1 MADRQPVSAAALPE
15 EVAVT
20 RVEPSRGWR
29 VLKLGNLWK
38 YREMLYFLS
47 WRDVKVRYKQ
57 TLLGAGWAILQPF
70 LTMLIFLVLFRRVA
84 NFPSGG
90 VPYPIFA
97 YAGLVVWI
105 FFSYGLTQASNSLVL
120 NAELVRKVYFPRL
133 AVPLAAILPG
143 VLDFAVAST
152 ILIGMMVFYGI
163 APTINVLWLPAFLL
177 LALLTTTGLG
187 VWLSA
192 LSVQYRDVR
201 FAVPFMVQVWLFATP
216 VAYPATVFGEPWRS
230 LLGLNPMS
238 GVVEGFRW
246 SLLGTDSAVGSL
258 IGISTLTAVVILVS
272 GSLYFARVER
282 TFADVI

>member
-1 MADRQPVSAAALPE
+1 MANRETVTTVPSPA

-70 LTMLIFLVLFRRVA
+70 LTMLIFLVLFRRIA
-84 NFPSGG
+84 KFPSGG

-105 FFSYGLTQASNSLVL
+105 FFSYGITQASNSLVL

-143 VLDFAVAST
+143 ALDFAVASV

-163 APTINVLWLPAFLL
+163 APTINVLWLPAFLF
-177 LALLTTTGLG
+177 LALLTTVGLG

-201 FAVPFMVQVWLFATP
+201 FAVPFLVQVWLFATP
-216 VAYPATVFGEPWRS
+216 VAYPASLFGEPWRS
-230 LLGLNPMS
+230 LLGLNPMA

-246 SLLGTDSAVGSL
+246 SLLGTETAVGSL
-258 IGISTLTAVVILVS
+258 IGISTLTAVVVLLS

>member
-1 MADRQPVSAAALPE
+1 MANRETVTTVPSPA

-20 RVEPSRGWR
+20 RVEPSHGWR

-70 LTMLIFLVLFRRVA
+70 LTMLIFLVLFRRIA
-84 NFPSGG
+84 KFPSGG

-105 FFSYGLTQASNSLVL
+105 FFSYGITQASNSLVL

-143 VLDFAVAST
+143 ALDFAVASV
-152 ILIGMMVFYGI
+152 ILIGMMVF
-163 APTINVLWLPAFLL
+163 FL
-177 LALLTTTGLG
+177 AVSIRSFKPRLG
-187 VWLSA
+187 
-192 LSVQYRDVR
+192 
-201 FAVPFMVQVWLFATP
+201 
-216 VAYPATVFGEPWRS
+216 
-230 LLGLNPMS
+230 
-238 GVVEGFRW
+238 
-246 SLLGTDSAVGSL
+246 
-258 IGISTLTAVVILVS
+258 
-272 GSLYFARVER
+272 
-282 TFADVI
+282 

>member
-1 MADRQPVSAAALPE
+1 MADQEPVSTAPPPGE
-15 EVAVT
+15 ITVT

-29 VLKLGNLWK
+29 VLKLGDLWK

-57 TLLGAGWAILQPF
+57 TALGAGWAILQPF
-70 LTMLIFLVLFRRVA
+70 LTMIIFTVLFRRVA
-84 NFPSGG
+84 KIPSQG

-105 FFSYGLTQASNSLVL
+105 FFSYGLTQAANSLVL

-143 VLDFAVAST
+143 ALDFAVAFV
-152 ILIGMMVFYGI
+152 ILIVMMAYYGI
-163 APTINVLWLPAFLL
+163 APTVNMLWFPLFLL
-177 LALLTTTGLG
+177 LALLTTVGLG

-201 FAVPFMVQVWLFATP
+201 FAVPFLVQVWLFATP

-230 LLGLNPMS
+230 LLGLNPMA

-246 SLLGTDSAVGSL
+246 SLLGTESSVGSL
-258 IGISTLTAVVILVS
+258 IGISTLTAVVVLVS
-272 GSLYFARVER
+272 GGMYFARVER

>member
-1 MADRQPVSAAALPE
+1 M
-15 EVAVT
+15 T

-143 VLDFAVAST
+143 ALDFAVASI

-177 LALLTTTGLG
+177 LALLTTIGLG

-246 SLLGTDSAVGSL
+246 SLLGTESAVGSL
-258 IGISTLTAVVILVS
+258 IGISTLMAVVILVS